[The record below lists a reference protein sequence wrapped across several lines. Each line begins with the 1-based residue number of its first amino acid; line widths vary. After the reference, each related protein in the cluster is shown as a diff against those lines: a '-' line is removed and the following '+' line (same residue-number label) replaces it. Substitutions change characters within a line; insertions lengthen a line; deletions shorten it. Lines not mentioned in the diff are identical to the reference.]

1 MPAVSTSYMKYLTL
15 LCQDHGRPAEQ
26 LDLKET
32 ELTCKLRKLELKSPH
47 LSSGS

>member
-1 MPAVSTSYMKYLTL
+1 MKHWTL
-15 LCQDHGRPAEQ
+15 LCQDHGQPAEQQ

-32 ELTCKLRKLELKSPH
+32 ELKGKLRKLELTSPC